1 MAWHGTELPVNSLKV
16 AILSRTGNVG
26 VWHAM
31 TQKLAGNYLMVAV
44 LSKTGKVLVSHAMT
58 QNWQVSQKNKT
69 QFTCYFYNRKSEN
82 INSILCYIRPR

>member
-1 MAWHGTELPVNSLKV
+1 MACHGTELPVNYLKV

-31 TQKLAGNYLMVAV
+31 TQNWQVIILWWLYSARQARFF
-44 LSKTGKVLVSHAMT
+44 VSHAMT
-58 QNWQVSQKNKT
+58 ENWQVSQINKT
-69 QFTCYFYNRKSEN
+69 QFACYFYNRKSEN